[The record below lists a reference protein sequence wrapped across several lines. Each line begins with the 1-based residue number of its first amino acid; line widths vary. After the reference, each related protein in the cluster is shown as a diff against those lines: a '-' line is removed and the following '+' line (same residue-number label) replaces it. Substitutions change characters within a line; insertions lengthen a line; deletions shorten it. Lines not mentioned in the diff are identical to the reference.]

1 MSEPLLEVAAVTCRF
16 AGLVAVDAV
25 SFAVEPGRIHG
36 LIGPNGAGKTTLFN
50 VISGLLDPSDGSIR
64 FHERDITALPP
75 HTRVALGVGRSFQ
88 NLRVFADMSVLENVL
103 AGRHTR
109 LKVPWP
115 ASILRLPSARSEEKA
130 AIARA
135 RELLAIVKLEDKVNA
150 LAVSL
155 AYGDQR
161 RLEIARALATGPTL
175 LLLDEPAAGMN
186 PTETAMLAELLRS
199 LRGGGVTILLVEH
212 DMNFVMG
219 VCDCLTVLNFGRK
232 IAEGT
237 PKEVRADASVIEAY
251 LGAGDI
257 ARFLEKAHR

>member
-1 MSEPLLEVAAVTCRF
+1 MSAPLLEVAAVTCRF
-16 AGLVAVDAV
+16 SGLVAVDAV

-50 VISGLLDPSDGSIR
+50 VISGLLDAGDGSIR
-64 FHERDITALPP
+64 FRERDITLLPA
-75 HTRVALGVGRSFQ
+75 HARVALGLGRSFQ

-103 AGRHTR
+103 AGRHSR
-109 LKVPWP
+109 LEVPWA
-115 ASILRLPSARSEEKA
+115 ASVLRLPSARSEEKA
-130 AIARA
+130 AVARA
-135 RELLAIVKLEDKVNA
+135 RDLLATVNLEDKANA
-150 LAVSL
+150 LASSL

-161 RLEIARALATGPTL
+161 RLEIVRALATDPML

-199 LRGGGVTILLVEH
+199 VRGGGVTILLVEH

-219 VCDCLTVLNFGRK
+219 LCDRITVLNFGRK

-237 PKEVRADASVIEAY
+237 PKEVRADAGVIEAY
-251 LGAGDI
+251 LGAGDV
-257 ARFLEKAHR
+257 ARFLEGPHR